1 MPHLSLEVPSMYGDH
16 HVTEVRG
23 LLAAI
28 AGVSEIIA
36 SSAWQRV
43 ELTYDPAQTSPEAIE
58 AALVARGYGRDG
70 HLPPVSPR
78 TKTITDYVVG
88 PSSVEEFVEHVPAWS
103 GGLSPCPGF
112 EVLHPGDVHPAD
124 LAAARGA

>member
-1 MPHLSLEVPSMYGDH
+1 MPHLSLAMPSMYGDH

-23 LLAAI
+23 LLATLP
-28 AGVSEIIA
+28 GVSDILA
-36 SSAWQRV
+36 SSAWLRV
-43 ELTYDPAQTSPEAIE
+43 ELNYDPALTTPEAIE
-58 AALVARGYGRDG
+58 AALEARGYGPADA

-88 PSSVEEFVEHVPAWS
+88 PSAVEEFVEHVPAW
-103 GGLSPCPGF
+103 GGGISPCPGF

-124 LAAARGA
+124 R